1 MAFIRKNSKN
11 GASPPCKRWLLLKEL
26 APPALTPKRAGNAS
40 RRWSVSFG
48 ARTKLCRRFATLCIS
63 RQENATGAL
72 VKGLAQWIA
81 GGAEALNL
89 ERDVVIGAHCRGED
103 TTRLLV

>member
-1 MAFIRKNSKN
+1 MAFIRKSSKN
-11 GASPPCKRWLLLKEL
+11 GASPPHKRRLLLKKL
-26 APPALTPKRAGNAS
+26 APPAPKRTGNAS
-40 RRWSVSFG
+40 RRRSASFG
-48 ARTKLCRRFATLCIS
+48 TRTKLCWRVAMLCIS

-72 VKGLAQWIA
+72 VEGLAQWIA